1 MPKPIYKGQ
10 SAGSG
15 GPASS
20 AQADIAPAE
29 VASVYGLGGQF
40 RLLTLP
46 DVEYDT
52 GKISSVYDRDASL
65 VPRAMP
71 AFKRDMSSAP
81 QRKFKAGIG
90 ERPVTM
96 LPTTNLEK
104 VEPPPGMSYPENI
117 HGTCPNFL
125 KARQLAMKEYPTGMT
140 KEFIPTC
147 QGTLHGLAG
156 TQTLSRTVWIIG
168 SVS

>member
-1 MPKPIYKGQ
+1 MPKPIFKGQ

-40 RLLTLP
+40 RLLSIP

-52 GKISSVYDRDASL
+52 GRISSVYSRGASL
-65 VPRAMP
+65 EPRAMP
-71 AFKRDMSSAP
+71 AFQRDMSYAP

-104 VEPPPGMSYPENI
+104 VEPPPGMSYAENY
-117 HGTCPNFL
+117 TWD
-125 KARQLAMKEYPTGMT
+125 LALLLEGRTACYEKITRLGWSR
-140 KEFIPTC
+140 C
-147 QGTLHGLAG
+147 S
-156 TQTLSRTVWIIG
+156 LSPVEVPWMG
-168 SVS
+168 V